1 MGSGAAIASDQAD
14 GKLAFGDFLPD
25 LPDYGSPG
33 VSEAINLYPG
43 PAGYRPV
50 GQFVEHVAAL
60 PATCRGAAAFI
71 APSGRVVLLAGTDTD
86 IYSLGTSTFA
96 SIGTGY
102 AVPATE
108 RWRFVQFGQLAVL
121 SNTFDALVKVDLET
135 DAVAP
140 LGGSPPKMQAM
151 AVVGDFLVGTQID
164 GVVNRIAW
172 SGENDAEWWTY
183 AQRKSDYNDFPDGGE
198 VTGIIGG
205 EIGLVLQRN
214 AVRRMS
220 YVGGNVLFRFDK
232 ISSTTGCA
240 SVQTVAQD
248 GELAFWYSDSGFKMW
263 DGAQIKPIGQDRV
276 DASFSAL
283 YEIVNLNLV
292 STAIDGQRS
301 TVCWSTGQRMWL
313 YNWLLDKWTII
324 DFAAQIITQR
334 PTKPPSLEEQ
344 DPVIGAN
351 DDNVDYLDLPSFDSG
366 RYRTGD
372 PVFYVFDTTATLG
385 TFNGDNMQAWVTGRS
400 LELVDGRDAR
410 LRRVRPMTDAIDG
423 LTIRLDTRQRL
434 GDAPRRRDF
443 TTLQSSGEMP
453 VRARGRFVKARL
465 LFDAGTEWTFVQGID
480 ATVGAGGAR

>member
-1 MGSGAAIASDQAD
+1 
-14 GKLAFGDFLPD
+14 
-25 LPDYGSPG
+25 
-33 VSEAINLYPG
+33 
-43 PAGYRPV
+43 
-50 GQFVEHVAAL
+50 
-60 PATCRGAAAFI
+60 
-71 APSGRVVLLAGTDTD
+71 
-86 IYSLGTSTFA
+86 
-96 SIGTGY
+96 
-102 AVPATE
+102 
-108 RWRFVQFGQLAVL
+108 
-121 SNTFDALVKVDLET
+121 
-135 DAVAP
+135 
-140 LGGSPPKMQAM
+140 
-151 AVVGDFLVGTQID
+151 
-164 GVVNRIAW
+164 
-172 SGENDAEWWTY
+172 
-183 AQRKSDYNDFPDGGE
+183 
-198 VTGIIGG
+198 
-205 EIGLVLQRN
+205 
-214 AVRRMS
+214 
-220 YVGGNVLFRFDK
+220 
-232 ISSTTGCA
+232 
-240 SVQTVAQD
+240 VAQD